1 MESHRAWRVNEV
13 EEMRVGDLRAV
24 VGEKSVFEIK
34 ISKDIEDGKLEWV
47 AIGGMVAKV
56 VRWQLLHVRRVA
68 IRVLA
73 VASSKNLAKEDLLAY
88 VIGKSRGGVGFRF
101 ILIQKFM
108 T

>member
-1 MESHRAWRVNEV
+1 M
-13 EEMRVGDLRAV
+13 
-24 VGEKSVFEIK
+24 
-34 ISKDIEDGKLEWV
+34 
-47 AIGGMVAKV
+47 
-56 VRWQLLHVRRVA
+56 RRVA

-88 VIGKSRGGVGFRF
+88 VIGKSRDGVGFRF